1 MCNLIRKDILL
12 QKTTLMI
19 LLPILFMCSALASS
33 SIWLGIVFSLSI
45 IMTTFTID
53 EKSEINS
60 LLNSLPYTRKEVVSS
75 KYIGTF
81 IFTFIVVFTIFTEN
95 LIIHKEITAWKDIM
109 FIVSVVMVSVSLMFP
124 FSYQFKTRYLH
135 IGGLVLVGICVVVI
149 NTLIPNWLDI
159 IRENVHILLTLENV
173 QFYLLIAFSIIT
185 LYVCSWLLS
194 IRIYSKKVF

>member
-1 MCNLIRKDILL
+1 MFNLIRKDIIL

-33 SIWLGIVFSLSI
+33 SIWVGIVFSLSI

-95 LIIHKEITAWKDIM
+95 LIIHREITAWKDIM

-135 IGGLVLVGICVVVI
+135 IGGLVLVGICMVVI

-159 IRENVHILLTLENV
+159 IRENVQILLSIQNV
-173 QFYLLIAFSIIT
+173 NVYLLIMFSIII

-194 IRIYSKKVF
+194 IRIYNKKVF